1 MFLAIYHSL
10 NFISDNGKKMNI
22 FVARQPIFNKEKK
35 IFGYELLFRESMK
48 NVFSGVDGN
57 IATSGVL
64 SNTFFNIGIDK
75 LVGRGVAFVNFT
87 RDLLVGGFPR
97 LFPSEKM
104 GIEVL
109 EDVEPDVEVIK
120 ACRELSKEGYII
132 ALDDFFYRKGMEPLI
147 AASDIIKFDFRA
159 MPPDKMSLLA
169 EKLRKYK
176 KKLLAEKVETNE
188 EFEAALKMGFE
199 YFQGYFFS
207 KPEIVG
213 GKDISPVQINMLEI
227 MSEVNRQ
234 NFKFSKVEEIITRDV
249 SISYKL
255 LRYIN
260 SAYYKRMNEISSI
273 KQAIVLLGERG
284 VRSFLSLIAMTNLS
298 QGKPDELVR
307 SSVIRAKFCELM
319 ASCIVTRPDSSEL
332 FTLGLFSSIDALLD
346 DSMENIMAKL
356 PLSEAIK
363 IALMNGEG
371 NLKSYLD
378 MAKCYERGD
387 WNRFME
393 FTGKVK
399 IKDEKL
405 PEHFLE
411 AVSWADSITSL

>member
-1 MFLAIYHSL
+1 MYIY
-10 NFISDNGKKMNI
+10 
-22 FVARQPIFNKEKK
+22 VARQPIFNQEKK
-35 IFGYELLFRESMK
+35 IFGYELLFRDSMK

-57 IATSGVL
+57 FATSGVL
-64 SNTFFNIGIDK
+64 SNSFLNIGIES
-75 LVGRGVAFVNFT
+75 LVGRGVAFINFT
-87 RDLLVGGFPR
+87 KQLLIERLPK
-97 LFPSEKM
+97 LFPNEKLV
-104 GIEVL
+104 IEVL
-109 EDVEPDVEVIK
+109 EDVEPDSEVIN
-120 ACRELSKEGYII
+120 ACKELSNQGYTI

-147 AASDIIKFDFRA
+147 AVADIIKFDFRA
-159 MPPDKMSLLA
+159 MPPEKMTILA
-169 EKLRKYK
+169 EKLKKYN
-176 KKLLAEKVETNE
+176 KKLLAEKVETYE
-188 EFEAALKMGFE
+188 EFEAALEMGFE

-207 KPEIVG
+207 KPEIIG

-227 MSEVNRQ
+227 MSEVNQRH
-234 NFKFSKVEEIITRDV
+234 FKFSKVEEIITKDV

-273 KQAIVLLGERG
+273 KQAIVLLGEKG
-284 VRSFLSLIAMTNLS
+284 IRSFLSLIAMANLS
-298 QGKPDELVR
+298 GDKPDELMR

-319 ASCIVTRPDSSEL
+319 ANCIVTRPDSSEL

-346 DSMENIMAKL
+346 DTMENIMSKL
-356 PLSEAIK
+356 PLTDAIK
-363 IALMNGEG
+363 IALIKGEG

-387 WNRFME
+387 WNAFLE
-393 FTGKVK
+393 FTKKVK

-411 AVSWADSITSL
+411 AISWADAITSL